1 MSCDPSVWGSQE
13 AHWSPQRSSQRRVF
27 SPNAHRSQEGRKWVK
42 EMQRTRVPGEDQLRL
57 LGVVEKQDAVWWYG
71 LKFIK
76 SKISIHVPYT
86 HVHMWNVLKA
96 VHEVE
101 NMDAPWMEG
110 WTLLWAGRKP
120 GHTKKE
126 KLGTC
131 EMIIILL
138 CQLYMRRRKI

>member
-42 EMQRTRVPGEDQLRL
+42 EMERTRVPGEDQLHL
-57 LGVVEKQDAVWWYG
+57 SGVMEKLDAVWWYG

-76 SKISIHVPYT
+76 LKISICVPYT

-138 CQLYMRRRKI
+138 CQLYMRRIKI

>member
-1 MSCDPSVWGSQE
+1 MSCDLSVWGSQE

-42 EMQRTRVPGEDQLRL
+42 EMERTRVPGEDQLRL
-57 LGVVEKQDAVWWYG
+57 SGVVEKQDAVWWYG

-76 SKISIHVPYT
+76 SKISIRVPYT

-110 WTLLWAGRKP
+110 WMLLWAGRKP

>member
-76 SKISIHVPYT
+76 LKISIHVPYT